1 MRPQTVEK
9 ISSVAIAVAEVMFD
23 MAFWARRSRC
33 KMASRMQHYGRAE
46 FSGTDGP
53 CAYGA
58 ILGSFLVVLGVVWC
72 HFWSSW
78 GLFGVPGGV
87 LSGLGRSWEGP
98 WWPPRPGCATWVDFW
113 IALGAQEGAKTEPKD
128 DQKAIVKSMQKTLAC
143 YNGLKTDLGRS
154 WGQEGENRALA

>member
-1 MRPQTVEK
+1 
-9 ISSVAIAVAEVMFD
+9 MFD

-33 KMASRMQHYGRAE
+33 KMTSQMQHYGGAE

-78 GLFGVPGGV
+78 GVFGVSGGV

-113 IALGAQEGAKTEPKD
+113 IALGAQGGFLDRPGGPRGRQNGAQRRPKSD
-128 DQKAIVKSMQKTLAC
+128 LKIDAKNDRMLERSQDRLGAI
-143 YNGLKTDLGRS
+143 LGRS
-154 WGQEGENRALA
+154 WCHLGARRV

>member
-1 MRPQTVEK
+1 MQENKYINIYQYYYSSTRPQTVEK

-33 KMASRMQHYGRAE
+33 KMTSQMQHYGGAE

-78 GLFGVPGGV
+78 GLFGVPGGGLERSRAV
-87 LSGLGRSWEGP
+87 LGRPLVAATPRVRYLGRFLN
-98 WWPPRPGCATWVDFW
+98 RPGGPRW
-113 IALGAQEGAKTEPKD
+113 IFGSPWGPKRAPKRSPKTTK
-128 DQKAIVKSMQKTLAC
+128 K
-143 YNGLKTDLGRS
+143 RS
-154 WGQEGENRALA
+154 